1 MNGLWDNPKC
11 ENCNDTG
18 WIRHP
23 EGGGH
28 FCQICRPGQ
37 QTAGMQAAAD
47 VVAEVARRMKDV
59 GAKDLSP
66 LPHSPL
72 PHADLAERVGTIPA
86 KDMELRE
93 YQLARLVAEHDA
105 EHPIQL
111 KELVE
116 ETGLGEREIK
126 GIFRTLR
133 DLHAL
138 PIGASRQKPFGYYW
152 ITTKEGFL
160 SYYHTARAQ
169 AMAELVTLEKMA
181 RKHWPEL
188 AGQMKLPEIETH

>member
-1 MNGLWDNPKC
+1 MNLFDKPKC

-37 QTAGMQAAAD
+37 QDRGMQPMGSII
-47 VVAEVARRMKDV
+47 AEVARRMGV
-59 GAKDLSP
+59 AEQSLTHSLSTQ
-66 LPHSPL
+66 HSG
-72 PHADLAERVGTIPA
+72 LAERLGTIPA
-86 KDMELRE
+86 KALEPRE
-93 YQLARLVAEHDA
+93 YQLARIVAEHDA
-105 EHPIQL
+105 EHPVQL

-160 SYYHTARAQ
+160 NYYHTARSQ

-188 AGQMKLPEIETH
+188 AGQMKLPEIEPLKH